1 MGGNDESTCNVCK
14 KEFPENQLISG
25 YGIIHE
31 LEALIKVEYPEWTDK
46 CTICHED
53 LNRFRRVYV
62 QDLVKEERGKIESLE
77 QEVINSIHESEL
89 LAVNPVK
96 SYAEKIT
103 LGDSIADSVAQ
114 FGGSWR
120 FIIIFFA
127 ILIVWIV
134 VNSIVLLNRS
144 FDPYPF
150 ILMNLILSCLAAI
163 QAPIIMMSQNRQE
176 VKDRIR
182 SENDY
187 KVNLK
192 AEIEIRTLHEKV
204 DHLLLDQWSRLMK
217 SQEVQLEML
226 EDLSKNIKRHTGEA
240 ESDNKIN

>member
-1 MGGNDESTCNVCK
+1 MEPKNESTCCVCQ
-14 KEFPENQLISG
+14 KEFQGNKLISG
-25 YGIIHE
+25 YGIRHE
-31 LEALIKVEYPEWTDK
+31 LENLIKLEHPEWTDK
-46 CTICHED
+46 CNICPDD
-53 LNRFRRVYV
+53 LNRFRRIYI

-77 QEVINSIHESEL
+77 QEVINSIHDSEL
-89 LAVNPVK
+89 LAINPVK
-96 SYAEKIT
+96 TYDEITT

-114 FGGSWR
+114 FGGSWK
-120 FIIIFFA
+120 FIITFFTILLLW
-127 ILIVWIV
+127 ILI
-134 VNSIVLLNRS
+134 NTIVLLSRA

-150 ILMNLILSCLAAI
+150 ILMNLILSCIAAI

-176 VKDRIR
+176 TKDRIR

-226 EDLSKNIKRHTGEA
+226 EDIGKNFKKYT
-240 ESDNKIN
+240 ESQ